1 MYNNTKNLRKSQ
13 RTATFWEDG
22 DLIKTLIDITLSLE
36 NRLQLGNDNN
46 DVQMDIY
53 LSCGWIRRLGDY

>member
-1 MYNNTKNLRKSQ
+1 MCRGKIMYNNTKNLRKSQ

-22 DLIKTLIDITLSLE
+22 DLIKTLIDIAKFRKSSAA
-36 NRLQLGNDNN
+36 RKQHN

-53 LSCGWIRRLGDY
+53 L